1 VAVPVDAGLHVGL
14 GLVIIPVVL
23 AKLWSVIPRLF
34 AWPPARSLAQL
45 LERVTLLMLVGG
57 ILFEIVTGILNIQ
70 YDYVFG
76 FDFYTAHYFGAWVF
90 IAGFVCHLCLKLPTM
105 VRSLRS
111 RSMRSVLGTS
121 RADTVPEPPD
131 PTGLVALDPDP
142 PTLSRRGALALVG
155 GGTLLPGGAHR
166 RADGGWVHPQ
176 RCVAAAARTQL
187 WQRAQRL
194 SNQPHRRAAG
204 IDTAASG
211 PSWRLELLG
220 APRPVLLDR
229 AALQAMEQHTVELPI
244 ACVEGWSTTQT
255 WTGIRLADLAAAAGR
270 PRPGSALVVSMERF
284 GAFNRAV
291 LAANQILDP
300 DALLALRVNGADL
313 SLDHG
318 YPTTS
323 TPARGQLSA
332 VADPGR
338 GAAADGVP
346 TRNHPTGRTD
356 LPRRHRP
363 HPGSLLD
370 TLAAAHCHVLPH
382 QRRVLHHQNGSS
394 AAEKGSLIKS
404 DPRTAIA
411 LFGGAT
417 ILVLAAG
424 CVGGYGKSKSTTT
437 TTPTTT
443 TSSSVTPAP
452 PPAATPGGPAG
463 GAFPGRPIMGCYI
476 GLNCGCIP
484 HLTCPGSARR
494 RPLTAPPP
502 TPPPTRPGGG
512 PDP

>member
-1 VAVPVDAGLHVGL
+1 MTPHHQRDDEAPAEQGPYSEPAGDDPAGGGETGSVSVGNYGFPSALWRGIAKRPPPVLSRIRWRSPLRGPWLTSVFGAVLLVALPVVVMTGLLSYIAYGPRFGQAYPVQVGWLRLPGLDWPTRPVWLYRLTQGLHVGL

-70 YDYVFG
+70 YGYVFG

-155 GGTLLPGGAHR
+155 GETLLVAVLTARQTVGGFTR
-166 RADGGWVHPQ
+166 S
-176 RCVAAAARTQL
+176 AALLLPRGRSYGNGPNDFQINRTAA
-187 WQRAQRL
+187 
-194 SNQPHRRAAG
+194 AAG

-220 APRPVLLDR
+220 GPRPVLLDR

-318 YPTTS
+318 YP
-323 TPARGQLSA
+323 ARII
-332 VADPGR
+332 VA
-338 GAAADGVP
+338 
-346 TRNHPTGRTD
+346 
-356 LPRRHRP
+356 
-363 HPGSLLD
+363 
-370 TLAAAHCHVLPH
+370 
-382 QRRVLHHQNGSS
+382 
-394 AAEKGSLIKS
+394 
-404 DPRTAIA
+404 
-411 LFGGAT
+411 
-417 ILVLAAG
+417 
-424 CVGGYGKSKSTTT
+424 
-437 TTPTTT
+437 
-443 TSSSVTPAP
+443 AP
-452 PPAATPGGPAG
+452 PGVHNTKWVSSIQ
-463 GAFPGRPIMGCYI
+463 FRD
-476 GLNCGCIP
+476 
-484 HLTCPGSARR
+484 S
-494 RPLTAPPP
+494 
-502 TPPPTRPGGG
+502 
-512 PDP
+512 